1 MWVPS
6 RLTSAVLCIMTLAC
20 QGGSQNVAG
29 NQTAGSSV
37 EAKPC
42 TKPTARESFAMRGG
56 KAASEGDYPFVGMI
70 FYEDAQSDFRVPFG
84 GRSTSMSCS
93 ASLVCSDVVLTAAHC
108 FDAAPHPEK
117 YTFHVG
123 PEPGEKPATTEQVF
137 IDTPRGPRPLAHPP
151 GVPLPPNA
159 TRIAP
164 PPRGVSVTIFESRGA
179 VGAKDLALLK
189 LDQALAITPAKLAVS
204 EIPEPEGD
212 KERKVEIVGY
222 GATATDEQG
231 NDVGGGKKKIGSML
245 FHGYM
250 DTPDNKVLDKLGTL
264 YPRNGLES
272 PPEENDNA
280 CPGDSGGATI
290 VDGQLYGVISKIM
303 NYKDG
308 DISSAKVTCG
318 EANVTFFTV
327 LPRQLEWLGKSLAE
341 LCADGGPRGLS
352 AKPSREGGADAE
364 AAESTEPAGDG
375 GC

>member
-1 MWVPS
+1 
-6 RLTSAVLCIMTLAC
+6 MTLAC
-20 QGGSQNVAG
+20 QGGSLSADE

-37 EAKPC
+37 EVKPC
-42 TKPTARESFAMRGG
+42 TKPAARETFAMRGG
-56 KAASEGDYPFVGMI
+56 QAAAEEDYPFVGMI
-70 FYEDAQSDFRVPFG
+70 HYEDIQSDFRQPFG
-84 GRSTSMSCS
+84 GRSSSMFCS

-108 FDAAPHPEK
+108 FDTEPHPEK

-123 PEPGEKPATTEQVF
+123 PEPGEKPPTTEQVF
-137 IDTPRGPRPLAHPP
+137 INTPRGPQPLIHPP
-151 GVPLPPNA
+151 GAPLPPNA

-164 PPRGVSVTIFESRGA
+164 PPRGVSVTIFESRGS

-204 EIPEPEGD
+204 EIPEPEAD
-212 KERKVEIVGY
+212 KEPKVKIVGY
-222 GATATDEQG
+222 GATTTDEQG